1 MAYAI
6 LRTEKHKVG
15 DISKVYKHQLRLM
28 NVPNADPNMIS
39 KNEYDVRVT
48 EDQYKQRITDI
59 RQAYQNKHGKKLKK
73 DVVVGVELLCTF
85 SPEKWE
91 ELGDE
96 ERDSWLNSWKEQN
109 VAWIE
114 QTFGKE
120 NVAFVAMH
128 RDEKTPHITAL
139 VMPVREGEF
148 KVGHWLDGKQK
159 CQQLQDSYAE
169 SMEGLGLERGVKG
182 SKAKHQ
188 RLRDFHKNV
197 MVEPEEQLPAP
208 EPQEPAEEYVKRIQ
222 PQLTVITD
230 RAKAFA
236 LVQKRLKEKEKENK
250 KMQEELEATQKELEA
265 KETLQKLR
273 DIPLTK
279 VMEALGY
286 EKDKGKSDSR
296 RSVYRTEQGKI
307 SIMDNKFYNFMQNKG
322 SNGAINLVMHVLGC
336 DFKQAVA
343 KLKALFTEEEVKKAV
358 VMYTAKRAVEMTEKV
373 KADMRPVKDYSKNAV
388 VREYL
393 VKHRML
399 PAGLVDKLINR
410 DILFA
415 NVFSSCVFTC
425 RNEHGEVVGYEI
437 RGTATTFRQRLGSKD
452 SGWFYIGDLLR
463 ADTVVLCESAIDV
476 LSYTAVNNVNLK
488 TTCVL
493 SLSGNAIPERLIELI
508 RNKKVV
514 YAADRDN
521 NEIAK
526 KAVEEQFARLKQQI
540 PTATREAPA
549 GYKDWNE
556 MLTTAKNMQNKY
568 RNFP

>member
-39 KNEYDVRVT
+39 KNEYDVRIT

-169 SMEGLGLERGVKG
+169 SMSKLGLERGVKG

-358 VMYTAKRAVEMTEKV
+358 VMYTAKKAIEAVDRIKPIKT
-373 KADMRPVKDYSKNAV
+373 PIKDYSKNEV
-388 VREYL
+388 IRDYL
-393 VKHRML
+393 INIRKL
-399 PAGLVDKLINR
+399 PENIVDKMINK
-410 DILFA
+410 DLVFA
-415 NVFSSCVFTC
+415 NSLASCCFCC
-425 RNEHGEVVGYEI
+425 RDEQGKVVGYEI
-437 RGTATTFRQRLGSKD
+437 RGTGSYFKQRIGSKD
-452 SGWFYIGDLLR
+452 AGWFYVGDFNK
-463 ADTVVLCESAIDV
+463 ADTVVLCESAIDA
-476 LSYTAVNNVNLK
+476 LSYIAIKQAGSNV
-488 TTCVL
+488 CVI
-493 SLSGNAIPERLIELI
+493 SLSGNAVPERLLNLI
-508 RNKKVV
+508 KDKKVV
-514 YAADRDN
+514 YAPDN
-521 NEIAK
+521 DTNPVAK
-526 KAVEEQFARLKQQI
+526 KACEEQYNKLKSFI
-540 PTATREAPA
+540 PNALRVMPT
-549 GYKDWNE
+549 GKDWNE
-556 MLTTAKNMQNKY
+556 MLVNTTGFTQNVY